1 MYSINTNPQIKP
13 PKTQIS
19 GIAVDETPL
28 FCFCSIAQDK
38 ETEKILDDKGNCKRF
53 VKSIFKISKL
63 KTIGNIRKD
72 NGLDFEKLQ
81 DSRYSVRLSQEYRI
95 IFDCNSIHFIL
106 KTIKHKNKYK
116 KNYIQ

>member
-1 MYSINTNPQIKP
+1 MHSINANLQIKP

-19 GIAVDETPL
+19 SISVKTPL

-38 ETEKILDDKGNCKRF
+38 ETEKVLDNKENCKLF

-63 KTIGNIRKD
+63 KTIDNICKD
-72 NGLDFEKLQ
+72 NGLDFEKLL
-81 DSRYSVRLSQEYRI
+81 DSRYSVRLSKEYRI
-95 IFDCNSIHFIL
+95 IFDCKSIHFIL